1 MMKKDL
7 KRLELKG
14 EVADTWRSPSFKV
27 VSAPSLG
34 VPTNP
39 RAEPPPARRSAAG
52 MPLSFSRTCFG
63 PPTVLSFGNGGE
75 RRASWSK
82 ESSPEKGA
90 DVLPPPSPGAL
101 YNGRS
106 SMIVVGHQ
114 RTCGVNIP
122 VLNYKKLV
130 TAPLAEFS
138 LMLSNFMTARIGM
151 FSLAWRTGR
160 VLALAFYVRRQ
171 YKNAEAKTKAL
182 EEAGKP
188 PEASDDV
195 WDDVHK
201 RMAALICRHMLEFQ
215 GLWIKVGQFLSTR
228 ADIMPDAWIEEL
240 RVLQDAVPAERWA
253 TTHATLQQEFQV
265 DDPSSLFA
273 RIDETPLAT
282 ASIASVHRA
291 TTRDGREVVIKV
303 QRRGVD
309 TIVATD
315 IGNLRF
321 LARRLAKEDAKF

>member
-1 MMKKDL
+1 MP
-7 KRLELKG
+7 
-14 EVADTWRSPSFKV
+14 ASF
-27 VSAPSLG
+27 
-34 VPTNP
+34 
-39 RAEPPPARRSAAG
+39 ARN
-52 MPLSFSRTCFG
+52 CFG
-63 PPTVLSFGNGGE
+63 PPTVLSFSNGGE
-75 RRASWSK
+75 AQRRASWTK
-82 ESSPEKGA
+82 NPETGA
-90 DVLPPPSPGAL
+90 DVLVPPSPGGAL
-101 YNGRS
+101 YNGRT
-106 SMIVVGHQ
+106 SMIIVGHQ
-114 RTCGVNIP
+114 RTCGVSIP
-122 VLNYKKLV
+122 VLNYKNLV
-130 TAPLAEFS
+130 TAPLSEFS
-138 LMLSNFMTARIGM
+138 LVLSSFMTARVGM

-182 EEAGKP
+182 EAAGKP
-188 PEASDDV
+188 AEASEDV

-201 RMAALICRHMLEFQ
+201 RMSALICRHMLEFQ

-265 DDPSSLFA
+265 EDPSSLFA

-309 TIVATD
+309 AIVSTD
-315 IGNLRF
+315 LANLRF
-321 LARRLAKEDAKF
+321 LARRLAKEDAKFDVTGMLDEGLTLTPTPTPTSTPTPTPTLP

>member
-1 MMKKDL
+1 M
-7 KRLELKG
+7 
-14 EVADTWRSPSFKV
+14 
-27 VSAPSLG
+27 
-34 VPTNP
+34 
-39 RAEPPPARRSAAG
+39 
-52 MPLSFSRTCFG
+52 
-63 PPTVLSFGNGGE
+63 
-75 RRASWSK
+75 
-82 ESSPEKGA
+82 
-90 DVLPPPSPGAL
+90 
-101 YNGRS
+101 
-106 SMIVVGHQ
+106 
-114 RTCGVNIP
+114 
-122 VLNYKKLV
+122 LNYKKLV

-188 PEASDDV
+188 QEASDDV

-253 TTHATLQQEFQV
+253 TTYATLQQEFQV

-273 RIDETPLAT
+273 FFFP
-282 ASIASVHRA
+282 HRYC
-291 TTRDGREVVIKV
+291 D
-303 QRRGVD
+303 
-309 TIVATD
+309 
-315 IGNLRF
+315 
-321 LARRLAKEDAKF
+321 

>member
-1 MMKKDL
+1 M
-7 KRLELKG
+7 
-14 EVADTWRSPSFKV
+14 
-27 VSAPSLG
+27 
-34 VPTNP
+34 
-39 RAEPPPARRSAAG
+39 
-52 MPLSFSRTCFG
+52 
-63 PPTVLSFGNGGE
+63 
-75 RRASWSK
+75 
-82 ESSPEKGA
+82 
-90 DVLPPPSPGAL
+90 
-101 YNGRS
+101 
-106 SMIVVGHQ
+106 
-114 RTCGVNIP
+114 
-122 VLNYKKLV
+122 LNYKKLV

-138 LMLSNFMTARIGM
+138 LMLSNFMTARVGM

-228 ADIMPDAWIEEL
+228 ADIMPDAWVEEL

-321 LARRLAKEDAKF
+321 LARRLAKEGAKFQPQP